1 MARVVKQQRKTR
13 YCACPNEVVRD
24 CRFHSNSRCPYD
36 HFPGG
41 RWLWAEQFVD
51 IETGEIVDP
60 TSDDEIVIVSSI
72 TQESDTDSTAAATA
86 AATAPAPAP
95 QRT

>member
-1 MARVVKQQRKTR
+1 MARVMKQQRKTR
-13 YCACPNEVVRD
+13 YCACPDEVVRD

-51 IETGEIVDP
+51 IETGEMVDP
-60 TSDDEIVIVSSI
+60 ASGDEIIIVSPTS
-72 TQESDTDSTAAATA
+72 QESDTDDTAVVIAP
-86 AATAPAPAP
+86 APAPAP
-95 QRT
+95 QHT